1 MNPVVHFEFPGDD
14 MERMKKFYAST
25 FGWKLNQMGGDFG
38 NYVVAQTDETDE
50 KGMLKKTNRI
60 NGGFFDRKSGNALTP
75 GPSVVMAVEDI
86 NAAIARINAN
96 GGKVLSEV
104 VEIPTIGK
112 YATFEDTEGNRLSI
126 LQPSSPM

>member
-14 MERMKKFYAST
+14 LERMKKFYTEA
-25 FGWKLNQMGGDFG
+25 FGWKLNQMGPDMS
-38 NYVVAQTDETDE
+38 NYITAQTDETDAQ
-50 KGMLKKTNRI
+50 GMLKQSNRI
-60 NGGFFDRKSGNALTP
+60 NGGLYKRSNNTLTNS
-75 GPSVVMAVEDI
+75 PSVVLAVEDI
-86 NAAIARINAN
+86 AKASERIRNA

-126 LQPSSPM
+126 LQPHQAM